1 MGRIRSIKKVIL
13 TALVIHAFFFFFEPG
28 NPTMAFDI
36 GKFSKRVSGTYL
48 SIDGQETILLEINQ
62 DGNLTAIFSSQFSG
76 GALNDPFSNS
86 FGAWSR
92 TGKREITAQVLDIT
106 FLGDSGEII
115 GVGSAQYF
123 LTFNK
128 TFQSAKFR
136 CQGAIFPPGVD
147 PLDPDSVPINGSE
160 FTCGDKDLRFTR
172 IPQPQPDNLSQVSL
186 K

>member
-1 MGRIRSIKKVIL
+1 MSRIRSLQIVVL
-13 TALVIHAFFFFFEPG
+13 ALLVIHAFYFFVGQG
-28 NPTMAFDI
+28 NSTIAINF
-36 GKFSKRVSGTYL
+36 GKFSKRVTGTFL
-48 SIDGQETILLEINQ
+48 SIDGKETILLQINQ

-106 FLGDSGEII
+106 FLEDSGEII

-136 CQGAIFPPGVD
+136 CQGAIFSPGVD
-147 PLDPDSVPINGSE
+147 PFDPDSVPINGSE
-160 FTCGDKDLRFTR
+160 FTCGDKDLVFNR
-172 IPQPQPDNLSQVSL
+172 ILQPQPDNLPQVPL